1 MLLQCGWITVKASV
15 FNAPKAGGKT
25 AGEVKA
31 LSFYHTGIKDMPEN
45 MRPREKLMLKGEK
58 NLEDAELLAIILGQG
73 TRELSA
79 LELARLLMIKYK
91 SLRKLKDAS
100 LEELQEEK
108 GIGPA
113 KAVSVKAAIE
123 MGRRMAQDSESKT
136 PIKSPEDVKNM
147 VMEEMRYFDREHF
160 RVLYLDRKGGLL
172 EMQDIS
178 VGGLHSSIVHPRE
191 VFKSAVRKSAASL
204 ILVHNHPS
212 GDPTP
217 SQEDIEITRRLIEAG
232 NLMGI
237 SVLDHIII
245 GDNRYCSLKSK
256 GLI

>member
-1 MLLQCGWITVKASV
+1 
-15 FNAPKAGGKT
+15 
-25 AGEVKA
+25 VKA

-160 RVLYLDRKGGLL
+160 RVLYLDRIVYQLLIQMPFYGLQ
-172 EMQDIS
+172 MVS
-178 VGGLHSSIVHPRE
+178 SRKTVGFTFFSHDVTNI
-191 VFKSAVRKSAASL
+191 
-204 ILVHNHPS
+204 N
-212 GDPTP
+212 
-217 SQEDIEITRRLIEAG
+217 
-232 NLMGI
+232 
-237 SVLDHIII
+237 
-245 GDNRYCSLKSK
+245 
-256 GLI
+256 

>member
-1 MLLQCGWITVKASV
+1 
-15 FNAPKAGGKT
+15 
-25 AGEVKA
+25 
-31 LSFYHTGIKDMPEN
+31 MPED
-45 MRPREKLMLKGEK
+45 MRPREKLMLKGER
-58 NLEDAELLAIILGQG
+58 NLDDAELLAIILGQG

-79 LELARLLMIKYK
+79 LELAQLLMIKYK
-91 SLRKLKDAS
+91 SLRHLKDAS
-100 LEELQEEK
+100 LEELLEEK

-113 KAVSVKAAIE
+113 KAVSVKASIE
-123 MGRRMAQDSESKT
+123 MGRRMAQDSQLKT
-136 PIKSPEDVKNM
+136 QIKSPDDVKNI

-160 RVLYLDRKGGLL
+160 RVIYLDRKGGML

-191 VFKSAVRKSAASL
+191 VFKVAVKKSAASL

-217 SQEDIEITRRLIEAG
+217 SKEDVDITLRLIEAG
-232 NLMGI
+232 NIMGI
-237 SVLDHIII
+237 TVLDHIVI
-245 GDNRYCSLKSK
+245 GDNTYCSLKSK